1 MTAVREPMPDFLVDP
16 EPRDVTYTLVS
27 VDDHVVE
34 PAHTFEGRL
43 PRDLADRAPRIVEL
57 DVGVEISREHQNL
70 PSIVAHKPGREVW
83 VYEDKVFAQVGLN
96 AVAGYKDYAD
106 LRFEPTSFAEMR
118 PGCYDATA
126 RVRDMDLAGIWSSLN
141 FPSSIAGF
149 CGSVLSASDDPVLG
163 QAVTRAWNDWI
174 FEEWYSA
181 YPERFIPLG
190 LTWLADPE
198 VGAAEVRRNADR
210 GFRAVTLPEL
220 PHWLGYPEVHSGYW
234 DPVLHACEETGTVV
248 CLHVGSSGMLPQPFS
263 GPRFEKNITLFP
275 AVSLISATEWL
286 WSGVLQRFPTL
297 QIAMSEGGI
306 GWVPMLLD
314 RLEYVMDHSGAGRPG
329 LARRPHPGRDAA
341 AELLVLHARRPVDP
355 PGHRPHRHRPRDAG
369 SGLPPLRLHL
379 ARLAAA
385 APRAVR
391 GQWALRRPRRRP
403 HLPERVDALP
413 QPAPRRRRLTDRRPA
428 TQVSSGPRE
437 P

>member
-1 MTAVREPMPDFLVDP
+1 MTGTTVSEPTPDFLVDP
-16 EPRDVTYTLVS
+16 APRDATYTLVS

-34 PAHTFEGRL
+34 PAHTFEGRM
-43 PRDLADRAPRIVEL
+43 PRGLADRAPRIVEL
-57 DVGVEISREHQNL
+57 EPGVEISREHQNL

-118 PGCYDATA
+118 PGCYDADA
-126 RVRDMDLAGIWSSLN
+126 RVRDMDLAAIWSSLN

-181 YPERFIPLG
+181 HPERFIPLG

-198 VGAAEVRRNADR
+198 VGAAEVRRNAER

-234 DPVLHACEETGTVV
+234 DPILRACEETGTVV

-286 WSGVLQRFPTL
+286 WSGALQRFPTL

-314 RLEYVMDHSGAGRPG
+314 RLEYVMEHSGAGG
-329 LARRPHPGRDAA
+329 LDWHGDLTPAETLRQNFWFCMLDDPSTLPVIDRIGTDHVMLEVDYPHSDSTWPDSQ
-341 AELLVLHARRPVDP
+341 ELLRERFE
-355 PGHRPHRHRPRDAG
+355 G
-369 SGLPPLRLHL
+369 SGLSSDAVADLTYRTAATLFRSPL
-379 ARLAAA
+379 
-385 APRAVR
+385 
-391 GQWALRRPRRRP
+391 
-403 HLPERVDALP
+403 
-413 QPAPRRRRLTDRRPA
+413 PAGVA
-428 TQVSSGPRE
+428 
-437 P
+437 